1 MRTHLIRLRSGAG
14 VARNSIATPHPRN
27 TLHAVEQIAAA
38 LGTPLQA
45 KLRLG
50 AANDAHERE
59 ADAVA
64 ERVLRLPDGVG
75 PAGGER
81 VQRKCAQCDEEEAL
95 RREPA
100 DAETEE
106 MREEEREDEAL
117 RTQAAT
123 SQAVAGPLAAD
134 TAARIKSQRGRGQP
148 LPGGERAFFEPRF
161 GNDLSQVRVHDGA
174 EAAGLNQGLNARA
187 FTVGDDVFF
196 GRGEYRPGSPQGRH
210 LLAHELT
217 HVLQQRQG
225 GAATVR
231 RWNVGPAPAPHGWD
245 EVTDADHLRRLAEA
259 EVIVEQV
266 VNNRRCQ
273 TFFTDNCTNGGGA
286 TVLRDTF
293 DNANVYLRPF
303 DDNVFGEG
311 EFGGNNLAFNLRAF
325 RIGRFMMASSLLHE
339 MFHNC
344 DATGAGTGRAA
355 ELNAENAVERCRLH
369 TPWIDTV
376 APRTATVGAQ
386 VTIRGWNFGPQQG
399 TSDAVEIGGVT
410 ANVIR
415 WEFMAGTSSRVEI
428 VAEVP
433 AGAASGG
440 LVVINNAV
448 RSNRAR
454 LTVT

>member
-1 MRTHLIRLRSGAG
+1 MTSF
-14 VARNSIATPHPRN
+14 S
-27 TLHAVEQIAAA
+27 
-38 LGTPLQA
+38 
-45 KLRLG
+45 
-50 AANDAHERE
+50 
-59 ADAVA
+59 AVA
-64 ERVLRLPDGVG
+64 NTG
-75 PAGGER
+75 
-81 VQRKCAQCDEEEAL
+81 
-95 RREPA
+95 
-100 DAETEE
+100 
-106 MREEEREDEAL
+106 
-117 RTQAAT
+117 
-123 SQAVAGPLAAD
+123 QAV
-134 TAARIKSQRGRGQP
+134 
-148 LPGGERAFFEPRF
+148 
-161 GNDLSQVRVHDGA
+161 
-174 EAAGLNQGLNARA
+174 
-187 FTVGDDVFF
+187 
-196 GRGEYRPGSPQGRH
+196 PQGRH

-217 HVLQQRQG
+217 HVLQQRRG
-225 GAATVR
+225 GGATVR
-231 RWNVGPAPAPHGWD
+231 RWTVGPAPAPHGWS
-245 EVTDADHLRRLAEA
+245 EVTDADHLRRLTEAEA
-259 EVIVEQV
+259 IVEQV

-293 DNANVYLRPF
+293 DNANVYLRPV

-311 EFGGNNLAFNLRAF
+311 EFGGNNIAFNLRAF

-376 APRTATVGAQ
+376 RPRTAAVGAQ

-399 TSDAVEIGGVT
+399 ASDSVEIGGVA

-433 AGAASGG
+433 AGAGSGG